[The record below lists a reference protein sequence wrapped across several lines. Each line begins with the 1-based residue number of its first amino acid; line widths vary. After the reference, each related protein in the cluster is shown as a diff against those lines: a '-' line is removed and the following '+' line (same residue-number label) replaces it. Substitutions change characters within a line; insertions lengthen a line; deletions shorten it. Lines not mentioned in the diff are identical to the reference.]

1 MKKFIF
7 TIFFVLLSFK
17 SSIVLSA
24 EDLKDICREKMT
36 NPNVTIVVQFGDIK
50 YDHTKSK
57 KAISRIHLNNGGE
70 LKSSKLLNGLSV
82 FERKIG
88 VSVKVTHKKLP
99 SGINCYYPTE
109 VIFLIGTGEDPVI
122 YIAREIEKDSCV
134 YDVTLRHEQ
143 THQQINQSVIEH
155 YLPVIKEHLLNVVKK
170 YPVAATKKNISVEQV
185 SAELTKKYTL
195 DSSSIIEEIKQ
206 ETLKEQSRLD
216 TMDHYIYDESLCR

>member
-17 SSIVLSA
+17 SSIAVGA
-24 EDLKDICREKMT
+24 EDLKAICRKEIE
-36 NPNVTIVVQFGDIK
+36 NPKVTIVTQFGNIK

-57 KAISRIHLNNGGE
+57 RAISRIHLSNGGM
-70 LKSSKLLNGLSV
+70 LQSSKLLNGLSV

-88 VSVKVTHKKLP
+88 VAVKVKQKRLP
-99 SGINCYYPTE
+99 SGINCYYPAE
-109 VIFLIGTGEDPVI
+109 INFLIGTGEDPII
-122 YIAREIEKDSCV
+122 YIAKEIKKDTCI

-143 THQQINQSVIEH
+143 THQQINQSVMEH
-155 YLPVIKEHLLNVVKK
+155 YLPTIKEHLLNVVKK
-170 YPVAATKKNISVEQV
+170 YPVAATRKIINIEQV

-195 DSSSIIEEIKQ
+195 ASSSIVEEIRK

-216 TMDHYIYDESLCR
+216 TMEHYTYDESLCR